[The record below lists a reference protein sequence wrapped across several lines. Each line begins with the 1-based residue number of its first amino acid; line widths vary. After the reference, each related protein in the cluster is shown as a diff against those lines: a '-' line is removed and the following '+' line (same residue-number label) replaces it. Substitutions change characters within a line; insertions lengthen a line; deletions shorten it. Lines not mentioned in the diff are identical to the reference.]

1 MQFKKKGSKKMEEL
15 VSIQWCNLTTAQM
28 LYVHAVVMDELETV
42 LHKHMNTIF
51 ELGSNPNYQV
61 EREEKK

>member
-1 MQFKKKGSKKMEEL
+1 MEEL